1 MTAVS
6 QRPDASA
13 VGRLPYAALAVVVFV
28 WGAGPVWAKLVT
40 APPLV
45 AAPMRF
51 LISAPLILAAT
62 ALRGRPLGWP
72 MLKRTA
78 LAGMAFGIN
87 MIFVFATLQES
98 TVAVLTVGIALQP
111 ALLLVIVG
119 PVFNERPT
127 RNHVL
132 WTLAG
137 VAGAAL
143 VILGAGAEL
152 RSSVLGVV
160 LAFMAM
166 VMFSGYFV
174 LTRLARSTTDV
185 DPLEWIAGIT
195 VWACLITL
203 VPALI
208 GTGTQDWATIDR
220 VDLWWL
226 TVMSLTTGFLGHVLM
241 SWVHGYVEA
250 ARSSLFLLLMN
261 AVAVGLAWPVHDE
274 PITPTQGLGGVI
286 VLVAVAAVIRLPAA
300 AASVPD

>member
-1 MTAVS
+1 M
-6 QRPDASA
+6 
-13 VGRLPYAALAVVVFV
+13 

-51 LISAPLILAAT
+51 LISAPLIVIAT
-62 ALRGRPLGWP
+62 ALRGHPLNWA

-111 ALLLVIVG
+111 ALLLVVVG
-119 PVFNERPT
+119 PVFDERPT
-127 RNHVL
+127 PKHVL

-137 VAGAAL
+137 VSGAAL

-160 LAFMAM
+160 LAALAM
-166 VMFSGYFV
+166 IMFSIYFV
-174 LTRLARSTTDV
+174 MTRLARSTTDV
-185 DPLEWIAGIT
+185 DPMAWIAGVTI
-195 VWACLITL
+195 WACVITL
-203 VPALI
+203 IPAF
-208 GTGTQDWATIDR
+208 TWADRADWAAIDR

-241 SWVHGYVEA
+241 GWVHGYVEA

-274 PITPTQGLGGVI
+274 PITATQGVGGVI
-286 VLVAVAAVIRLPAA
+286 VLIAVAAVIGLPARDNA
-300 AASVPD
+300 TSKA